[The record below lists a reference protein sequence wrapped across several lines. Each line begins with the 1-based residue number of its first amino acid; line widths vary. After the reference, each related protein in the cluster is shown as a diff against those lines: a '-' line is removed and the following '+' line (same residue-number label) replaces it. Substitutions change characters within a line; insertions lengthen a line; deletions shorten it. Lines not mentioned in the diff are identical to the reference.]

1 MASSQHTLFGG
12 ALAVIVAGA
21 CIAGL
26 VITGGP
32 GQARKEKEDAARLAA
47 VSQTAYALAC
57 YQQAKGEIPE
67 DLAQVDAALD
77 DAATG
82 IREPGRCLDARIAAD
97 PVTGAPFR
105 LQRAGTGVTHICATF
120 AAKHDADETVFSPVR
135 TGVIPGLNEARPAAG
150 EHCFALNLEAD
161 LDTY

>member
-32 GQARKEKEDAARLAA
+32 GQARKDKEDAARL
-47 VSQTAYALAC
+47 
-57 YQQAKGEIPE
+57 
-67 DLAQVDAALD
+67 VDAALG

-82 IREPGRCLDARIAAD
+82 IREPGRCLDAHTAAD

-105 LQRAGTGVTHICATF
+105 LQRERNKVTHICATF
-120 AAKHDADETVFSPVR
+120 AAKSEADEAVFSPVG
-135 TGVIPGLNEARPAAG
+135 TGVIPGLNDARPVAG

>member
-32 GQARKEKEDAARLAA
+32 GQARKEKEDEARLTA
-47 VSQTAYALAC
+47 VSQTAFALAC
-57 YQQAKGEIPE
+57 YHQAKGEIPE
-67 DLAQVDAALD
+67 DLTQIEAALG

-82 IREPGRCLDARIAAD
+82 IREPGRCLDARTATD

-105 LQRAGTGVTHICATF
+105 LQREGAKVTHICATF

-135 TGVIPGLNEARPAAG
+135 TGVIPGLNDARPAAG
-150 EHCFALNLEAD
+150 EHCFAVNLEAD

>member
-32 GQARKEKEDAARLAA
+32 GQARKDKEDAARLVA
-47 VSQTAYALAC
+47 VSQMAYALAC
-57 YQQAKGEIPE
+57 YQQARGDIPE
-67 DLAQVDAALD
+67 NLALVDAALG

-82 IREPGRCLDARIAAD
+82 IREPGRCLDAHTAAD

-105 LQRAGTGVTHICATF
+105 LQRERNKVTHICATF
-120 AAKHDADETVFSPVR
+120 AAKSEADEAVFSPVG
-135 TGVIPGLNEARPAAG
+135 TGVIPGLNDARPVAG